1 MIDINQKNKNKIKTK
16 NGFKL
21 ITIMTIAISSFEIMV
36 TNKYIFFLLFT
47 NKYLPFFSFFLYK
60 YLNLSLK

>member
-21 ITIMTIAISSFEIMV
+21 ITNDNNDIIIW
-36 TNKYIFFLLFT
+36 N
-47 NKYLPFFSFFLYK
+47 NG
-60 YLNLSLK
+60 N

>member
-21 ITIMTIAISSFEIMV
+21 ITNDNSDIII
-36 TNKYIFFLLFT
+36 
-47 NKYLPFFSFFLYK
+47 
-60 YLNLSLK
+60 